1 MQDGVSPM
9 PVDMNA
15 SPQRGLPVPQLNM
28 LELAKVCL
36 EERSEEMPQIRLV
49 SLPVTVNC
57 HNGGR
62 LLLDEGWQMKESIC
76 HISSDGAFC
85 RLLHGHTA
93 IGAKAA
99 RQHLLLAA
107 DLFCAPFI
115 LVVCSMRT

>member
-1 MQDGVSPM
+1 MQDGGSPM

-36 EERSEEMPQIRLV
+36 EERSEETPQTRLV
-49 SLPVTVNC
+49 FLSDSKLPQC
-57 HNGGR
+57 GR
-62 LLLDEGWQMKESIC
+62 LLFDEGWQMKESIC
-76 HISSDGAFC
+76 QISLDEAFW

-93 IGAKAA
+93 PGAKAA

-107 DLFCAPFI
+107 DMFCAPFI